1 MVVLQLNPYMSG
13 FKPNPLRMFS
23 HYLSDRKLGR
33 CRKVYGDNQIHGG
46 NKTMLQNF
54 LPFAITKIFFLSSKK
69 AFSHL
74 AWGKENRSCSLIIY
88 LIYFKIYL
96 KIRSIST
103 IYNEYLTFR

>member
-1 MVVLQLNPYMSG
+1 
-13 FKPNPLRMFS
+13 MFS
-23 HYLSDRKLGR
+23 HYLSDRKLGG

-88 LIYFKIYL
+88 FKIYL

-103 IYNEYLTFR
+103 IYNEYLTIR